1 MDSYGIRWRTAG
13 IGLAIM
19 AIGTLLPGCHTL
31 AVNPFTDELADRPA
45 VTTASVDGILASDAS
60 TIDRRRPHA
69 TAKVSPVDGRVTHGP
84 LYFEDF
90 PVDLEEADGRFAW
103 TAADFLYGYYGG
115 GRFLVNATFF
125 PVSAVIAPPWTVMCS
140 NGQAGRTAWG
150 LEHDAVRCTPQ

>member
-1 MDSYGIRWRTAG
+1 MDNFGVRWRTTKIAS
-13 IGLAIM
+13 AII
-19 AIGTLLPGCHTL
+19 AIGTFLPGCHTL
-31 AVNPFTDELADRPA
+31 AVNPFVDELADRPA
-45 VTTASVDGILASDAS
+45 VTTASVDGIRASDAS

-69 TAKVSPVDGRVTHGP
+69 AAQVAPVDGKVTHGP

-103 TAADFLYGYYGG
+103 TAADLWYGYYGA

-150 LEHDAVRCTPQ
+150 MEHDAVRCTP